1 MTNPSSRLSHATRV
15 VIALAA
21 VLAIVAATGAL
32 SSRRSIQIPS
42 GRAVEIAEAAVD
54 FEPELVRVR
63 LVRQGFRSAAYWA
76 VSLSKPDADGG
87 SGQVATVLVSATDG
101 SIAEITTS

>member
-1 MTNPSSRLSHATRV
+1 MTNPLSRLSHATKV

-32 SSRRSIQIPS
+32 SSDRSIKIPS

-76 VSLSKPDADGG
+76 VSLSIPDADGG
-87 SGQVATVLVSATDG
+87 PGRVATVLVSATDG